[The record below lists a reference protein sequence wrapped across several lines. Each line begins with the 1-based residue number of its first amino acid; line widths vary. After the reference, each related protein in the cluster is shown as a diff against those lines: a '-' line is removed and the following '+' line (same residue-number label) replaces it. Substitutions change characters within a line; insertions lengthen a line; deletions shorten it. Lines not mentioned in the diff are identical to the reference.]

1 MYRGIL
7 LAKKSAVGPHTVT
20 LIENIVN
27 FLHVPYEFGSLIL
40 TFILGPPG
48 AIFTQFIC
56 TRDVSEAISRT
67 VFLFFGSSI
76 PFLQG
81 FLSLT
86 LLALFFFYLLFMIQ
100 YMRQKLL
107 NSEDE
112 LIPLILGGKE
122 AFDEIYGVVS
132 KSGPP
137 LIFSFVILVLFFIQN
152 FSEVPDNFIV
162 FCTDNLSYAFIGLS
176 LPFWFFAF
184 CTFVWVYIGSIRG
197 LYSLGKNVILK
208 NYHEDKML
216 GVKPIGSLSL
226 SLTYTYFAGLI
237 ILLLIPMMLQPDASI
252 ISYLVILSFCIL
264 IGIFMFFLPQYT
276 IHKKMVEA
284 KQREQRKLRR
294 ELFNAVSKMDD
305 SERDIQSDEDI
316 KTVLRKMT
324 AVMHVDLT
332 RDEID
337 AIPTW
342 PIDTEIINSLS
353 RAAISVFLVI
363 LAQYIMRKVIGLI
376 PS

>member
-1 MYRGIL
+1 
-7 LAKKSAVGPHTVT
+7 
-20 LIENIVN
+20 
-27 FLHVPYEFGSLIL
+27 
-40 TFILGPPG
+40 
-48 AIFTQFIC
+48 
-56 TRDVSEAISRT
+56 
-67 VFLFFGSSI
+67 
-76 PFLQG
+76 
-81 FLSLT
+81 
-86 LLALFFFYLLFMIQ
+86 
-100 YMRQKLL
+100 
-107 NSEDE
+107 
-112 LIPLILGGKE
+112 
-122 AFDEIYGVVS
+122 
-132 KSGPP
+132 
-137 LIFSFVILVLFFIQN
+137 
-152 FSEVPDNFIV
+152 
-162 FCTDNLSYAFIGLS
+162 
-176 LPFWFFAF
+176 
-184 CTFVWVYIGSIRG
+184 
-197 LYSLGKNVILK
+197 
-208 NYHEDKML
+208 
-216 GVKPIGSLSL
+216 
-226 SLTYTYFAGLI
+226 
-237 ILLLIPMMLQPDASI
+237 
-252 ISYLVILSFCIL
+252 
-264 IGIFMFFLPQYT
+264 MFFLPQYT